1 MQGISLSNLYFLC
14 FFFCVFFFRKRLT
27 IQEALSHPWITV
39 RPNKKGDLAFCCGP
53 SRDNV
58 LTLID
63 VLIGNLTSV

>member
-1 MQGISLSNLYFLC
+1 MQGISHSNLYFLY
-14 FFFCVFFFRKRLT
+14 FFFVYPFRKRLT

-39 RPNKKGDLAFCCGP
+39 RPYKKADLAFCCEP

-63 VLIGNLTSV
+63 VLIGNLTSL